1 MWDDGELAWLSAVVS
16 IDNEETELGKALE
29 NEGVYMGKKLTTNTA
44 VPGRL
49 CRDKSY
55 AEFYKDV
62 LEANEKIVKMVANG
76 YKVSFDEESLD
87 VFAENNKSCLRN
99 MPFAIKEL
107 KRLENCNV

>member
-1 MWDDGELAWLSAVVS
+1 MWEDGELSWLLAAASF
-16 IDNEETELGKALE
+16 DNEEQELGKALE

-62 LEANEKIVKMVANG
+62 LEADEKILKWLRIDVKCLLMKIHSKCWQKTTRVA
-76 YKVSFDEESLD
+76 
-87 VFAENNKSCLRN
+87 
-99 MPFAIKEL
+99 
-107 KRLENCNV
+107 

>member
-1 MWDDGELAWLSAVVS
+1 MWDDRELAWVSAVAS
-16 IDNEETELGKALE
+16 FDNEEKELGKALK

-62 LEANEKIVKMVANG
+62 
-76 YKVSFDEESLD
+76 
-87 VFAENNKSCLRN
+87 
-99 MPFAIKEL
+99 
-107 KRLENCNV
+107 